1 MFFVSNKNKGI
12 YSWYAGIKNIIQVGI
27 NLKIVLFIQKKFSK
41 MKWYFK
47 KFSHPSFFAN
57 GEVLLQT
64 KQPCI

>member
-1 MFFVSNKNKGI
+1 MQEL
-12 YSWYAGIKNIIQVGI
+12 KNIIQAGF

-47 KFSHPSFFAN
+47 KFSHPGFFAN
-57 GEVLLQT
+57 GEVLLQS